1 MVTKTC
7 RRPMKSDSQ
16 AHSRRPEPLA
26 IEMSPTIPA
35 AATAVACVISCAMG
49 EACEMMEIPAVVL
62 RNRIAHSAYHCQL
75 RNAPVRVRSRAD
87 RVCAWLDDGSHPRG
101 REP

>member
-7 RRPMKSDSQ
+7 RRPMESDSQ

-49 EACEMMEIPAVVL
+49 EACEMMEMPALVL
-62 RNRIAHSAYHCQL
+62 RNSITHSEYHCQL
-75 RNAPVRVRSRAD
+75 RSASWRVRSRAD
-87 RVCAWLDDGSHPRG
+87 RACAWLDDGCHPDG
-101 REP
+101 R